1 MARNP
6 SARHWLARA
15 AAAGTLLLAP
25 AVWGQQQ
32 PAAGAQQPATG
43 APQGPAG
50 AAQQSPDTTQ
60 QTENAPQTSP
70 GPVGGVEQYRVEGPG
85 LGRSYYIPRLTVQ
98 QLDDT
103 NPGYSSTSGGSQSDA
118 VTAITGGLTLQLL
131 KRNSTFSLD
140 YSSEGIIYDTGVEP
154 NAVVQQLG
162 VTEKLTLR
170 RWTLLFA
177 ENFSYLPE
185 SAFLLGGL
193 GYAGGA
199 SAGLAGIGGLTN
211 VNQYLQQTQTIASPK
226 VKQLSSSSA
235 FQAQYNLGAGSSLSG
250 SVVAGFLHFFGTSLL
265 DSRDIYGR
273 FEYDRA
279 LTRRDTLTFS
289 YSVTR
294 LDYSSSAPGFTTH
307 SFQVGYRRLLTGRL
321 NLSVL
326 AGPTISHFPTATGQ
340 TMVPGG
346 ANLVNWFVSGNLG
359 YLTRRGGITVQY
371 SHGIAGGSGFFVGT
385 EADQVS
391 ATLSRRFSRAW
402 SGSINGG
409 FAHNSSLQ
417 QTTPGTTSL
426 GSLVF
431 NDWFAGATLSRTV
444 RRYSTLSFIY
454 NAQRQTGNTTTC
466 VMGLACGPVALTQ
479 VVGITFNW
487 STRPLKLE

>member
-6 SARHWLARA
+6 SARHRLARA
-15 AAAGTLLLAP
+15 AAAGALLLAP
-25 AVWGQQQ
+25 AVWAQQ
-32 PAAGAQQPATG
+32 PAAGAQQT
-43 APQGPAG
+43 PAG
-50 AAQQSPDTTQ
+50 AQQTPDTSQ
-60 QTENAPQTSP
+60 QTENAPQTTP

-98 QLDDT
+98 ELYDT
-103 NPGYSSTSGGSQSDA
+103 NPGYSSTTGGSQADA
-118 VTAITGGLTLQLL
+118 VTAITGGVTLQWL

-140 YSSEGIIYDTGVEP
+140 YSSEGLIYDTGVEP
-154 NAVVQQLG
+154 NAVVQQLA
-162 VTEKLTLR
+162 VSEKLTLR
-170 RWTLLFA
+170 RWNLLFA

-193 GYAGGA
+193 GYSGGA
-199 SAGLAGIGGLTN
+199 SAGLPGVGGITN
-211 VNQYLQQTQTIASPK
+211 INQYLQQTQTIASPS
-226 VKQLSSSSA
+226 VRQLSSSSA
-235 FQAQYNLGAGSSLSG
+235 FQAQYDLGAGSSLSG
-250 SVVAGFLHFFGTSLL
+250 AVVAGFLHFFGTTLL

-289 YSVTR
+289 YAVTR
-294 LDYSSSAPGFTTH
+294 LDYSSGAPGFTSH

-321 NLSVL
+321 NFSVIG
-326 AGPTISHFPTATGQ
+326 GPTISHFPTQTGM
-340 TMVPGG
+340 TTVPGG
-346 ANLVNWFVSGNLG
+346 ANLVNWYLSSTLG
-359 YLTRRGGITVQY
+359 YATRRGSINVQY

-385 EADQVS
+385 EADQIS
-391 ATLSRRFSRAW
+391 ASFSRRFSKAW
-402 SGSINGG
+402 SGAINGG
-409 FAHNSSLQ
+409 FARNSSLQ

-426 GSLVF
+426 GSLAF
-431 NDWFAGATLSRTV
+431 DDWFAGATLSRTV
-444 RRYSTLSFIY
+444 GRYSTLSFLY
-454 NAQRQTGNTTTC
+454 NATRQTGNTTTC

>member
-6 SARHWLARA
+6 SARHRLARA
-15 AAAGTLLLAP
+15 AAAGALLLAP
-25 AVWGQQQ
+25 AVWAQQ
-32 PAAGAQQPATG
+32 PAAGAQQT
-43 APQGPAG
+43 PAG
-50 AAQQSPDTTQ
+50 AQQTPDTSQ
-60 QTENAPQTSP
+60 QTENAPQTTP

-98 QLDDT
+98 ELYDT
-103 NPGYSSTSGGSQSDA
+103 NPGYSSTTGGSQADA
-118 VTAITGGLTLQLL
+118 VTAITGGVTLQWL

-140 YSSEGIIYDTGVEP
+140 YSSEGLIYDTGVEP
-154 NAVVQQLG
+154 NAVVQQLA
-162 VTEKLTLR
+162 VSEKLTLR
-170 RWTLLFA
+170 RWNLLFA

-199 SAGLAGIGGLTN
+199 SAGLPGVGGITN
-211 VNQYLQQTQTIASPK
+211 INQYLQQTQTIASPS
-226 VKQLSSSSA
+226 VRQLSSSSA
-235 FQAQYNLGAGSSLSG
+235 FQAQYDLGAGSSLSG
-250 SVVAGFLHFFGTSLL
+250 AVVAGFLHFFGTTLL

-289 YSVTR
+289 YAVTR
-294 LDYSSSAPGFTTH
+294 LDYSSGAPGFTSH

-321 NLSVL
+321 NFSVIG
-326 AGPTISHFPTATGQ
+326 GPTISHFPTQTGM
-340 TMVPGG
+340 TTVPGG
-346 ANLVNWFVSGNLG
+346 ANLVNWYLSSTLG
-359 YLTRRGGITVQY
+359 YATRRGSINVQY

-385 EADQVS
+385 EADQIS
-391 ATLSRRFSRAW
+391 ASFSRRFSKAW
-402 SGSINGG
+402 SGAINGG
-409 FAHNSSLQ
+409 FARNSSLQ

-426 GSLVF
+426 GSLAF
-431 NDWFAGATLSRTV
+431 DDWFAGATLSRTV
-444 RRYSTLSFIY
+444 GRYSTLSFLY
-454 NAQRQTGNTTTC
+454 NATRQTGNTTTC